1 MHELLI
7 VLRQHLDMAR
17 EHHYDLLG
25 LFSVR
30 HDKLVRRVD
39 ASIELY
45 DELVAEADL
54 ARIKEVLEPLDEL
67 VEDGLDQLG
76 LHLRGELVV
85 QAVLL
90 HDQVMII
97 VERILNRELYIAVQ
111 VILKM
116 VRLIAELYLFHPD
129 QQTVHALRQ
138 QVFKADF
145 GGENG

>member
-7 VLRQHLDMAR
+7 VLRQHLDIAC
-17 EHHYDLLG
+17 EHHYDLLW
-25 LFSVR
+25 LFTVR

-54 ARIKEVLEPLDEL
+54 TRIKEVLEPLDEL

-76 LHLRGELVV
+76 LHLWGKLVV

-97 VERILNRELYIAVQ
+97 VESILNCELDIAVQ
-111 VILKM
+111 VILQM
-116 VRLIAELYLFHPD
+116 VRLVTELYLFHPD
-129 QQTVHALRQ
+129 QEAVHTLRQ
-138 QVFKADF
+138 QVFKADLC
-145 GGENG
+145 GEHG

>member
-7 VLRQHLDMAR
+7 VLRQHLDIAC
-17 EHHYDLLG
+17 EHHYDLLW
-25 LFSVR
+25 LFTIR
-30 HDKLVRRVD
+30 HDELVRRVD

-76 LHLRGELVV
+76 LHLWGKLVV

-97 VERILNRELYIAVQ
+97 VESILNCELDIAVQ
-111 VILKM
+111 VILEM
-116 VRLIAELYLFHPD
+116 VRLVTELYLFHPD

-138 QVFKADF
+138 QVFKADLC
-145 GGENG
+145 GEHG